1 MSIAKNMEAVLVVA
15 IALISVTGLATAG
28 ARIHQPTPVQ
38 QLSQRATVVVA
49 APQASMTVVTITAK
63 RLTSA
68 EKAAL

>member
-1 MSIAKNMEAVLVVA
+1 MNIAKNMEAVLVVA

-28 ARIHQPTPVQ
+28 ARTQQQAAAVQ
-38 QLSQRATVVVA
+38 QQSQRAAVVA
-49 APQASMTVVTITAK
+49 APQASMTVVTISAR